1 MIIRL
6 SLNEDLVS
14 RDGLKNHLGNDAS
27 TVATGATT
35 TTTKA
40 GPFKGYDRPRS
51 RLGLGS
57 VKDTL
62 NGEESRE
69 EIH

>member
-35 TTTKA
+35 TITA
-40 GPFKGYDRPRS
+40 GPFNWCGRPRS

-62 NGEESRE
+62 NGEERGE